1 MILDKFVKIAVR
13 HVFEDKEK
21 ILVGFAN
28 YLLQLDY
35 VPVLI
40 GT

>member
-1 MILDKFVKIAVR
+1 MMLDEFVKIAVR
-13 HVFEDKEK
+13 HVLENKEK

-35 VPVLI
+35 VRVLESS
-40 GT
+40 